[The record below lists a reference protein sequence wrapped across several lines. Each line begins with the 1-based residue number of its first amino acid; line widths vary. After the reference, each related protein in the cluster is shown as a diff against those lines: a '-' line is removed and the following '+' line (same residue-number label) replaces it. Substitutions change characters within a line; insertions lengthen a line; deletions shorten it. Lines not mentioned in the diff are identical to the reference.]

1 VIAWVQVSTLAVQ
14 VLLLVIICLS
24 TWYAIKTRRNIN
36 KTLDALTAYRRE
48 VDWFV
53 ARLDALE
60 KKHAE
65 KTWQVIEGR
74 GNGRQN

>member
-1 VIAWVQVSTLAVQ
+1 MRVEYATLVMQIIIVVIVTGSLLA
-14 VLLLVIICLS
+14 
-24 TWYAIKTRRNIN
+24 AHRTRRNLA

-60 KKHAE
+60 KKNAE
-65 KTWQVIEGR
+65 KNWQVIEGR